1 MDIETIKNVGIGG
14 GGGIVG
20 VLLAFFGFKSRLDN
34 IDRKLEHVVYEDTC
48 DATVAGIEK
57 QLETQT
63 ELMKEQRD
71 DIKEL
76 LKK

>member
-1 MDIETIKNVGIGG
+1 MDLETIGTGAGG
-14 GGGIVG
+14 
-20 VLLAFFGFKSRLDN
+20 A
-34 IDRKLEHVVYEDTC
+34 
-48 DATVAGIEK
+48 VAGVVATFLALKSKLHNIVYKDTFEAVINGIQK

-63 ELMKEQRD
+63 KLISDQGE

>member
-1 MDIETIKNVGIGG
+1 MEPETVKTVGTGIGS
-14 GGGIVG
+14 GIAG
-20 VLLAFFGFKSRLDN
+20 VLAAYLAFKSKFRN
-34 IDRKLEHVVYEDTC
+34 IVYKDTFE
-48 DATVAGIEK
+48 AVINGIQK

-63 ELMKEQRD
+63 KLISDQGK

>member
-1 MDIETIKNVGIGG
+1 MDIETIGAGAGSGLVGAI
-14 GGGIVG
+14 
-20 VLLAFFGFKSRLDN
+20 LAFFGFKSRLDN
-34 IDRKLEHVVYEDTC
+34 IDKKLKNVIYKDTFE
-48 DATVAGIEK
+48 AVINGIQK

-63 ELMKEQRD
+63 KLISEQGK

>member
-1 MDIETIKNVGIGG
+1 MNLETIGAGAGSGI
-14 GGGIVG
+14 IG
-20 VLLAFFGFKSRLDN
+20 VVLAFLGFKSRLDN
-34 IDRKLEHVVYEDTC
+34 IDRKLTNVVYKDTFE
-48 DATVAGIEK
+48 AVINGIQK

-63 ELMKEQRD
+63 KLIERQGD